1 MPFTVHTTSRFE
13 GTINGVLFT
22 HQQLFNTVEHLLEH
36 MVAHFTDELGI
47 NIDNLQFEDNFI
59 KDLKFTVEDVVQQY
73 EDLSLSQIES
83 EFRSCIDEADS
94 VNNIQFTDF
103 NATWRIQDLNQKLAS
118 GVYTFVK

>member
-1 MPFTVHTTSRFE
+1 MSFTVHTTSRFE

>member
-22 HQQLFNTVEHLLEH
+22 HQQLFNTVEYLLEH
-36 MVAHFTDELGI
+36 MVSHFTDELSI
-47 NIDNLQFEDNFI
+47 NINELQFEDDFI
-59 KDLKFTVEDVVQQY
+59 KDLKFTVKDVVQRY

-94 VNNIQFTDF
+94 VNDIQFSVF
-103 NATWRIQDLNQKLAS
+103 NATWRIEDLNQKLAS